1 MSSQKKS
8 NTSSKQSLKTTDIQ
22 SQLSEFYKVAKE
34 KLLAIKNDLQTA
46 KKEYEAQ
53 KEINRKKELE
63 YNDLLNENK
72 ELDIKIKGMNEKVLI
87 AKRNASI
94 LESQINLT
102 KSEINNANS
111 EIDFLKLETDNKV
124 KRVENESKQI
134 NVVKENQMKSIQER
148 IDKEKEINKELQKK
162 IKEVEGRIKELTY
175 SIDNASVEENK
186 KNNALLNEAAEMNK
200 FLSELRSEE
209 HTSELQSR

>member
-8 NTSSKQSLKTTDIQ
+8 TTSSKQSLKTDIQ
-22 SQLSEFYKVAKE
+22 GQLSEFYKVAKE
-34 KLLAIKNDLQTA
+34 KLLAVKNDLQTA
-46 KKEYEAQ
+46 KKEYEVQ
-53 KEINRKKELE
+53 KEKNRKKELE
-63 YNDLLNENK
+63 YNDLLNESK

-148 IDKEKEINKELQKK
+148 IDKEKEINKELIKK

-200 FLSELRSEE
+200 FLSEL
-209 HTSELQSR
+209 

>member
-8 NTSSKQSLKTTDIQ
+8 NTSSKQSLRSDIQ
-22 SQLSEFYKVAKE
+22 GQLSEFYKVAKE
-34 KLLAIKNDLQTA
+34 KLLAVKNDLQTA
-46 KKEYEAQ
+46 KKEYEVQ
-53 KEINRKKELE
+53 KEKNRKKELE
-63 YNDLLNENK
+63 YNDLLNESK

-102 KSEINNANS
+102 KLEISNANS

-134 NVVKENQMKSIQER
+134 NVVKENQMKTIQER
-148 IDKEKEINKELQKK
+148 IDKEKEINKELLKK
-162 IKEVEGRIKELTY
+162 IKEVEARIKELTY

-186 KNNALLNEAAEMNK
+186 KNNVLLNEAAEMNK
-200 FLSELRSEE
+200 FLSEL
-209 HTSELQSR
+209 

>member
-8 NTSSKQSLKTTDIQ
+8 TTSSKQSLKTDIQ
-22 SQLSEFYKVAKE
+22 GQLSEFYKVAKE
-34 KLLAIKNDLQTA
+34 KLLAVKNDLQTA

-63 YNDLLNENK
+63 YNDLLNETK

-148 IDKEKEINKELQKK
+148 IDKEKEINQELKKK

-200 FLSELRSEE
+200 FLSEL
-209 HTSELQSR
+209 

>member
-1 MSSQKKS
+1 MSSNKKS
-8 NTSSKQSLKTTDIQ
+8 NTSSKQSLKQDDIKG
-22 SQLSEFYKVAKE
+22 QLSEFYKVAKE
-34 KLLAIKNDLQTA
+34 KLLAVKNDVQTA
-46 KKEYEAQ
+46 KKEYEVQ
-53 KEINRKKELE
+53 KEKNRKKELE
-63 YNDLLNENK
+63 YNDLLNESK

-87 AKRNASI
+87 AKRNQFI

-102 KSEINNANS
+102 RAEIVNANT

-148 IDKEKEINKELQKK
+148 IDKEKEINKELKQK
-162 IKEVEGRIKELTY
+162 IKEVEARIKELTY

-186 KNNALLNEAAEMNK
+186 KNNVLLNEAAEMNK
-200 FLSELRSEE
+200 FLSEL
-209 HTSELQSR
+209 

>member
-1 MSSQKKS
+1 MNSQKKS
-8 NTSSKQSLKTTDIQ
+8 NTSSKQSLKSDVQ
-22 SQLSEFYKVAKE
+22 AQLSEFYKVAKE
-34 KLLAIKNDLQTA
+34 KLLAVKNDLATA

-63 YNDLLNENK
+63 YNDLLNETK

-148 IDKEKEINKELQKK
+148 IDKEKEINKELLKK

-200 FLSELRSEE
+200 FLSEL
-209 HTSELQSR
+209 

>member
-8 NTSSKQSLKTTDIQ
+8 NTSSKQSLRTDVQ
-22 SQLSEFYKVAKE
+22 GQLSEFYKVAKE
-34 KLLAIKNDLQTA
+34 KLLAVKNDLETA

-63 YNDLLNENK
+63 YNDLLNETK

-148 IDKEKEINKELQKK
+148 IDKEKEINKELLQK
-162 IKEVEGRIKELTY
+162 IKEVEARIKELTY
-175 SIDNASVEENK
+175 SIDNAEVQENK

-200 FLSELRSEE
+200 FLSEL
-209 HTSELQSR
+209 